1 MILSQVLPDKFNI
14 GYQEQRSLVVNQV
27 NGKRV
32 TTLAELQDAMKT
44 PVDNFHVI
52 DFAPNESLQRIVLAA
67 GDKETEA
74 TQRILKRF
82 GISESAHITAKTTSV
97 K

>member
-1 MILSQVLPDKFNI
+1 M
-14 GYQEQRSLVVNQV
+14 NQV

-52 DFAPNESLQRIVLAA
+52 DFVPNESLQRIVLAA
-67 GDKETEA
+67 GDKEAEA

-82 GISESAHITAKTTSV
+82 GISESAHISPKTAAAK
-97 K
+97 